1 MAAGDAVASS
11 SVTVTAGSTVL
22 IQPSAGVEWTIFNVY
37 APKTASIEVYRTDGT
52 NPILIDSNDLGGIF
66 NNFWRCTNTSYLS
79 IKNTGI
85 ASIYIYYDGTQ
96 TK

>member
-1 MAAGDAVASS
+1 MAAGDAVASTS
-11 SVTVTAGSTVL
+11 ITVTAGATVT

-37 APKTASIEVYRTDGT
+37 APVAASIEVYRTDGT
-52 NPILIDSNDLGGIF
+52 NPILIDSNALGGIF

-79 IKNTGI
+79 VKNTGVS
-85 ASIYIYYDGTQ
+85 SIYIYYDGTQ